1 MVLLCVLLLSLLL
14 SLLSLLSLLLSLR
27 RRGDGRGP
35 RLGALHLLHPQ
46 GALHLS
52 RLARRHGP
60 VLRLRL
66 GGRGLS
72 TWFGISSSFGVAP
85 SPSSSLQ
92 TCWCRARWR
101 PSVRRWSGTGG
112 TGWGAPPVTWG
123 RWCHRGAGTWHWE
136 ALALAGGGSG
146 EQCGEHWHGLGG
158 VLGPSFGCRVRS
170 CVRSYVPME
179 RLPWTPLRCS
189 PSIPAAPSH
198 ASSLG
203 TWWGFGWAQDGDRG
217 LEEDPSFY
225 GAQGFGGGPRS
236 LWRGHP
242 AVWGTEQFV
251 GGWQGFG
258 GTQEFEGTQVSKMML
273 GVFWGIQRELEYWTV
288 HRCVLLQVPPPG
300 ELRAFSR
307 CLGELLQVW
316 GHSSVRVLDLLPL
329 LRDCGSC
336 CGLSSTV
343 TPLWRPRSS
352 GISCRL
358 GCGQS
363 WRGHRDPLGQ
373 GTWGA
378 CPFFRPLSV
387 RPCVCGPLHPWRCPT
402 APCAIPVL
410 GGSPWWLA
418 LSWSPICWQPN
429 RTLTSGSTPRS
440 SCPVLLGF

>member
-203 TWWGFGWAQDGDRG
+203 TWCPLQGSSGPSPAAWGSCCR
-217 LEEDPSFY
+217 
-225 GAQGFGGGPRS
+225 
-236 LWRGHP
+236 
-242 AVWGTEQFV
+242 
-251 GGWQGFG
+251 FG
-258 GTQEFEGTQVSKMML
+258 GTAACACLTCCPCCGGYLSEAKGFL
-273 GVFWGIQRELEYWTV
+273 GVGGLYG
-288 HRCVLLQVPPPG
+288 VPVPRP
-300 ELRAFSR
+300 
-307 CLGELLQVW
+307 CPTQ
-316 GHSSVRVLDLLPL
+316 
-329 LRDCGSC
+329 DCGSC

-440 SCPVLLGF
+440 SCPSGSWPRALPRGRCCRSAAGRDRAQGRGWRGPSSSCFWG